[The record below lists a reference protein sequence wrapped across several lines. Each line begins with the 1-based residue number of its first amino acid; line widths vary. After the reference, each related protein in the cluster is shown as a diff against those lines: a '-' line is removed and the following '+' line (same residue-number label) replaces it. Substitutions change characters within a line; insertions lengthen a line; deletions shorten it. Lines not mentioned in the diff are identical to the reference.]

1 MRREIKHH
9 PSSSGPRRA
18 SALLPLAVGVAG
30 LALSLPLAPAFGQ
43 GSQPNSTGTVDIRTL
58 PPAQR
63 PQAAPDSLAETPA
76 QIRGLDIEE
85 KIGNY
90 LPMELE
96 FTTSE
101 GTQVRLG
108 DYFKNTNKP
117 AVILLVYYDCPIVCD
132 VLMGKVAETFR
143 DLRGL
148 EIGKDYNVLF
158 FSFDPTETPAT
169 SKPLRKIYLESYRR
183 GAPGPL
189 PSEIADGWQFH
200 TSDSENVKRLADAL
214 GFKYRRLENGEY
226 SHPVCT
232 FLATP
237 EGRIARYIYGYHGLP
252 TSARDMRLALIE
264 ASNGDLAQSL
274 GDRFLSFCYMYDPK
288 AGQYTLQAMRVM
300 QLGGVATMIGI
311 GTLIGTLMLT
321 DRLRRR
327 IKGGSDNSGPGG
339 GNMISTTGTTS
350 QTNRGP
356 EVVVIAS
363 RRTSSTF
370 DHAASNAPR
379 AGGQA
384 AGIPS

>member
-1 MRREIKHH
+1 MRREFKHL
-9 PSSSGPRRA
+9 SSSCGPRRA
-18 SALLPLAVGVAG
+18 SAVVSLAIAG
-30 LALSLPLAPAFGQ
+30 LALCLPSTLARGQ
-43 GSQPNSTGTVDIRTL
+43 GASPGGNKTVDIRTL
-58 PPAQR
+58 PPEQR
-63 PQAAPDSLAETPA
+63 PQAAPDSLPDTPA

-101 GTQVRLG
+101 GTRVNLG

-143 DLRGL
+143 DLNGM
-148 EIGKDYNVLF
+148 EIGKDFNVLF
-158 FSFDPTETPAT
+158 FSFDPSETPAT
-169 SKPLRKIYLESYRR
+169 SKPLRKIYLDGYYRDKT
-183 GAPGPL
+183 GPI
-189 PSEIADGWQFH
+189 PEEIAAGWQFH

-214 GFKYRRLENGEY
+214 GFKYRRMENGEY

-252 TSARDMRLALIE
+252 TSGRDMRLALIE
-264 ASNGDLAQSL
+264 ASNGDLAQSI

-300 QLGGVATMIGI
+300 QLGGVATMIGV

-321 DRLRRR
+321 ERIRRR
-327 IKGGSDNSGPGG
+327 VKGKPDGSGGPTDATP
-339 GNMISTTGTTS
+339 N
-350 QTNRGP
+350 QVGP
-356 EVVVIAS
+356 QVVVIATPS
-363 RRTSSTF
+363 PSSTF
-370 DHAASNAPR
+370 DHAAGNAPR
-379 AGGQA
+379 SGGQA
-384 AGIPS
+384 AGMAL

>member
-1 MRREIKHH
+1 MRREFKHL
-9 PSSSGPRRA
+9 SSSCGPRRA
-18 SALLPLAVGVAG
+18 SAVVSLAIAG
-30 LALSLPLAPAFGQ
+30 LALCLPSTLALGQ
-43 GSQPNSTGTVDIRTL
+43 GASPGGNKTVDIRTL
-58 PPAQR
+58 PPEQR
-63 PQAAPDSLAETPA
+63 PQAAPDSLPDTPA

-101 GTQVRLG
+101 GTRVNLG

-143 DLRGL
+143 DLNGM
-148 EIGKDYNVLF
+148 EIGKDFNVLF
-158 FSFDPTETPAT
+158 FSFDPSETPAT
-169 SKPLRKIYLESYRR
+169 SKPLRKIYLDGYYRDKT
-183 GAPGPL
+183 GPI
-189 PSEIADGWQFH
+189 PEEIAAGWQFH

-214 GFKYRRLENGEY
+214 GFKYRRMENGEY

-252 TSARDMRLALIE
+252 TSGRDMRLALIE
-264 ASNGDLAQSL
+264 ASNGDLAQSI

-300 QLGGVATMIGI
+300 QLGGVATMIGL

-321 DRLRRR
+321 DRMRRR
-327 IKGGSDNSGPGG
+327 LKGGSSTSGNSGSSSGTGG
-339 GNMISTTGTTS
+339 TPDATAIKA
-350 QTNRGP
+350 GP
-356 EVVVIAS
+356 QVVVIAS
-363 RRTSSTF
+363 PRASSTF
-370 DHAASNAPR
+370 DHAAGNAPR
-379 AGGQA
+379 SGGQA
-384 AGIPS
+384 AGMAL

>member
-1 MRREIKHH
+1 MRREFKHL
-9 PSSSGPRRA
+9 SSNSGPRRA
-18 SALLPLAVGVAG
+18 SAVVSLAIAG
-30 LALSLPLAPAFGQ
+30 LALCLPSTLALGQ
-43 GSQPNSTGTVDIRTL
+43 GASPGGNKTVDIRTL
-58 PPAQR
+58 PPEQR
-63 PQAAPDSLAETPA
+63 PQAAPDSLPDTPA

-101 GTQVRLG
+101 GTRANLG

-143 DLRGL
+143 DLNGM
-148 EIGKDYNVLF
+148 EIGKDFNVLF
-158 FSFDPTETPAT
+158 FSFDPSETPAT
-169 SKPLRKIYLESYRR
+169 SKPLRKIYLDGYYRDKT
-183 GAPGPL
+183 GPI
-189 PSEIADGWQFH
+189 PEEIAAGWQFH

-214 GFKYRRLENGEY
+214 GFKYRKLENGEY

-252 TSARDMRLALIE
+252 TSGRDMRLALIE
-264 ASNGDLAQSL
+264 ASNGDLAQSI

-300 QLGGVATMIGI
+300 QLGGVATMIGV

-321 DRLRRR
+321 ERIRRR
-327 IKGGSDNSGPGG
+327 VKGKPDGSGGPTDATP
-339 GNMISTTGTTS
+339 N
-350 QTNRGP
+350 QVGP
-356 EVVVIAS
+356 QVVVIATPS
-363 RRTSSTF
+363 PSSAIN
-370 DHAASNAPR
+370 HAAGNAPR
-379 AGGQA
+379 SGGQA
-384 AGIPS
+384 AGMAL